1 MDDNI
6 NTPEQNHEGN
16 APPPNKDSIRI
27 SFYSWSLIIFLC
39 LIWPIS
45 IMVFF
50 NPPSDP
56 EIIEN
61 LNPILR
67 FYLPTIGLQLTVL
80 LFVFLTCR
88 KEGSGFGNLGY
99 DKFKVV
105 HIFLAIAF
113 IIISSFLLKGIGL
126 ILEQFD
132 LLEFQSPARLLPHT
146 LTQKAFWIILCIIVA
161 FTEETAYRGY
171 LITRLSK
178 ISRSTAVAVII
189 ATLGFGAGHLY
200 QGTGGA
206 ILLFFYGLMFALL
219 YLGSCSLWPCVIA
232 HFMHNAMAPLF
243 LEKILPPGG

>member
-6 NTPEQNHEGN
+6 NTPEQSRDDK
-16 APPPNKDSIRI
+16 ASLPNTGSVRI
-27 SFYSWSLIIFLC
+27 SFYSWFMILFLC

-45 IMVFF
+45 IVVFF
-50 NPPSDP
+50 NPPSSP
-56 EIIEN
+56 EIIRQAD
-61 LNPILR
+61 PILR
-67 FYLPTIGLQLTVL
+67 FYLPTIGLQLAVL
-80 LFVFLTCR
+80 LLVFLVCR
-88 KEGSGFGNLGY
+88 KEGSGFGNLGF
-99 DKFKVV
+99 DKFKVM

-113 IIISSFLLKGIGL
+113 IIISSFLLKGIVL

-132 LLEFQSPARLLPHT
+132 LLKFLSPARLLPRT
-146 LTQKAFWIILCIIVA
+146 LTQKAFWIILCVIVA

-178 ISRSTAVAVII
+178 ISRSTVVAVII

-219 YLGSCSLWPCVIA
+219 YLGSRSLWPCVIA
-232 HFMHNAMAPLF
+232 HFLHNAMAPF
-243 LEKILPPGG
+243 ILEKMLPPGG

>member
-6 NTPEQNHEGN
+6 NNPEQNREDI
-16 APPPNKDSIRI
+16 ASPPNTGSIRI
-27 SFYSWSLIIFLC
+27 SLYSWILIFFLC
-39 LIWPIS
+39 LVWPIS
-45 IMVFF
+45 IVVFF

-56 EIIEN
+56 EIIEKSD
-61 LNPILR
+61 PILR

-80 LFVFLTCR
+80 LLVFLTCR

-99 DKFKVV
+99 DKFRAI

-113 IIISSFLLKGIGL
+113 IIISSFLLKCIGI

-132 LLEFQSPARLLPHT
+132 LLKFQSPARLLPHT
-146 LTQKAFWIILCIIVA
+146 LTQKTFWIILCIIVA

-178 ISRSTAVAVII
+178 ISRSTVAAVII

-206 ILLFFYGLMFALL
+206 VLLFFYGLMFALL
-219 YLGSCSLWPCVIA
+219 YLGSRSLWPCVIA
-232 HFMHNAMAPLF
+232 HFLHNAMAPF
-243 LEKILPPGG
+243 ILEKMLPPGG